1 MLKRYDGAGKVSI
14 KGAIF
19 MQELSAR
26 TRQLAFASMRRF
38 ADLVADEPDAIF
50 LTIGQPHFP
59 TPAHIAEAAKRAID
73 EGFTSY
79 TPNRGILPLREAA
92 SAYYERFTGYRYDP
106 GSEVLVTV
114 GTTHAIDIAMRALL
128 EPGDEVVI
136 PAPAYPG
143 YEGAVRLA
151 HGTPVFVDTRS
162 TGFLLTPD
170 ALREAIT
177 PRTKLLILASP
188 ANPTGSVYSEQQ
200 LSDLASVCVERD
212 LYVLSDEI
220 YAELQFA
227 GSPVSISQMPGMRE
241 RTLVL
246 HGLSKSHSMT
256 GWRIGFAFAPAPI
269 AAEMAKAAQ
278 FSVSCPSSIS
288 QMAALEALTR
298 GQEDSRPMREAYR
311 ANRDLA
317 VRALRD
323 MQVPVEAP
331 SGAFY
336 VFPALPKA
344 LGMTSDAFCEALA
357 REAHVA
363 LVSGMCFTSY
373 GEGYVRISLACS
385 EQTLREA
392 LARMANFV
400 ERRRQHRAPHGA

>member
-1 MLKRYDGAGKVSI
+1 
-14 KGAIF
+14 
-19 MQELSAR
+19 MQELSGR

-38 ADLVADEPDAIF
+38 ADLVADEPDAII

-79 TPNRGILPLREAA
+79 TPNRGIRPLREAA
-92 SAYYERFTGYRYDP
+92 SIYYERFTGHRYDP
-106 GSEVLVTV
+106 DREVLVTV

-128 EPGDEVVI
+128 EPCDEVII

-151 HGTPVFVDTRS
+151 GGKPVFVDTRS

-170 ALREAIT
+170 ALRQAIT

-188 ANPTGSVYSEQQ
+188 ANPTGAVYSEDE
-200 LSDLASVCVERD
+200 LSALARVCVERD

-220 YAELQFA
+220 YAELQFD
-227 GSPVSISQMPGMRE
+227 GSPASISRMPGMRD
-241 RTLVL
+241 RTLVI

-269 AAEMAKAAQ
+269 AADMAKAAQ

-288 QMAALEALTR
+288 QMAALEALTC
-298 GQEDSRPMREAYR
+298 GHEDSRPMREAYR
-311 ANRDLA
+311 INCDLA
-317 VRALRD
+317 VQALRG
-323 MQVPVEAP
+323 MGVPVEEPA
-331 SGAFY
+331 GAFY
-336 VFPALPKA
+336 VFPELPKA

-363 LVSGMCFTSY
+363 LVSGTCFTHC
-373 GEGYVRISLACS
+373 GEGYVRVSLACPP
-385 EQTLREA
+385 EA
-392 LARMANFV
+392 LQEALGRIERFV
-400 ERRRQHRAPHGA
+400 ERRRQG

>member
-1 MLKRYDGAGKVSI
+1 
-14 KGAIF
+14 
-19 MQELSAR
+19 MQDMSGYTRGLS
-26 TRQLAFASMRRF
+26 FASMRRF
-38 ADLVADEPDAIF
+38 ADLVADEPDAII

-79 TPNRGILPLREAA
+79 TPNRGIRPLREAA
-92 SAYYERFTGYRYDP
+92 SAYYERFTGHRYDP
-106 GSEVLVTV
+106 DREVLVTV
-114 GTTHAIDIAMRALL
+114 GTTHAIDIATRAILA
-128 EPGDEVVI
+128 PGDEVII

-151 HGTPVFVDTRS
+151 GGHPVFVDTRA

-170 ALREAIT
+170 ALLQAVT

-188 ANPTGSVYSEQQ
+188 ANPTGAVYREDE
-200 LSDLASVCVERD
+200 LHALARMCVERD

-220 YAELQFA
+220 YAELQFD
-227 GSPVSISQMPGMRE
+227 GSPVSISSVPGMRE
-241 RTLVL
+241 RTVVL
-246 HGLSKSHSMT
+246 HGLSKSHAMT
-256 GWRIGFAFAPAPI
+256 GWRIGFAFAPEPI

-288 QMAALEALTR
+288 QMAALEALTN
-298 GQEDSRPMREAYR
+298 GHGDSQPMREAYR

-317 VRALRD
+317 VEALQS
-323 MQVPVEAP
+323 MGVPVVKPA
-331 SGAFY
+331 GAFY
-336 VFPALPKA
+336 VFPELPKA

-363 LVSGMCFTSY
+363 LVSGSCFTRY
-373 GEGYVRISLACS
+373 GEGYVRVSLACP
-385 EQTLREA
+385 ENALQEA
-392 LARMANFV
+392 LERMARFV
-400 ERRRQHRAPHGA
+400 ARRRQG